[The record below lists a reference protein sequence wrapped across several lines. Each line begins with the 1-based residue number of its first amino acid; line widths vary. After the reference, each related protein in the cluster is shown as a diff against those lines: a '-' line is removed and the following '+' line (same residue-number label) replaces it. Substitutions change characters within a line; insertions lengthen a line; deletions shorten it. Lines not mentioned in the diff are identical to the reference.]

1 MVRKAKRYT
10 ARLFKAPLFYYR
22 TLDLDCTKYTFTPA
36 KKYRTRNTKPK
47 IVKDRL
53 LKLHQVPKPYFL
65 PKTNLKVIRF
75 ADLKFKTTSRTRP
88 QSIKIRVSDSELYHL
103 RIMAKHRGLTVATL
117 MRETTLSSNTSAIK
131 RIPPKL
137 DKIFMRAFA
146 GACNNIN
153 QLVHQLHIDKN
164 ASTPLDFMTLAIE
177 IQEVNY
183 QLQTV
188 IDYVEQ
194 GILNAS

>member
-1 MVRKAKRYT
+1 MARKAKSYT
-10 ARLFKAPLFYYR
+10 ARLFKAPLFYFR
-22 TLDLDCTKYTFTPA
+22 ILDFDCTKYTFTPA
-36 KKYRTRNTKPK
+36 KKYSTRNSKPK
-47 IVKDRL
+47 IIKNRL
-53 LKLHQVPKPYFL
+53 IKLHEIPKPCFL
-65 PKTNLKVIRF
+65 PKTNLKLIRF
-75 ADLKFKTTSRTRP
+75 AELKFKTISRIRP
-88 QSIKIRVSDSELYHL
+88 QSVKIRVSDSELYHL
-103 RIMAKHRGLTVATL
+103 KIMAQHRGLTVATL
-117 MRETTLSSNTSAIK
+117 MRETTLSSNTQSFK

-137 DKIFMRAFA
+137 DKTFMRVFA
-146 GACNNIN
+146 GACNNLN

-183 QLQTV
+183 QLQTI